1 MEYLGVD
8 FGTTNSLAGIV
19 DLNKKLQL
27 VPLEGKSFEMPSA
40 IFLKIKNRERLSF
53 NKDEY
58 DRRVEASL
66 IKDKSRYAEQLV
78 LIQKQLDDFR
88 QVNRPRLKEPPE
100 RYDYLNDF
108 RYAKAL
114 EKYERDVNDY
124 SHTLKIFEET
134 RVLEQEIK
142 LKNAIQPIKE
152 LVLIQREVKAQMD
165 QQLIDDES
173 ELNNS
178 QTFFTALNDPDAIK
192 YFGQEAIDQYK
203 NDPMS
208 GFFMRSPKAFLGIK
222 LADAHVELFIRT
234 VTLILTE
241 IKVRAESYL
250 NKEFMG
256 VVIGRPVNYMG
267 SQTNNDNNQAIHIMR
282 QAARLA
288 GFVDVRFVVEPM
300 AASLVISKT
309 MFDSDAPALVID
321 VGGGTT
327 DIILLDVNNTAMEK
341 LNVLGAVGERIG
353 GNDFDESLAKKK
365 FAPYFGAN
373 SKMIDGRAV
382 PNHFVM
388 DALSTRDIHKQ
399 AAFRKVGVDLYSYI
413 SKVEEPTEMQRLYQL
428 FQMQLQHEVLLVAE
442 EAKKELSEME
452 SYVAQFNFFSD
463 PFYVTVN
470 RSELSAIYENEFNG
484 IKRNIKAALDEFL
497 RAKSGYR
504 VFLTG
509 GMAKCT
515 SLVNSIQAFVPNGTI
530 INRISALQSVAAG
543 LAVAAR
549 QLSLSEDAHTDDFS
563 VRGIPITR

>member
-1 MEYLGVD
+1 MEYLGID

-27 VPLEGKSFEMPSA
+27 VPLEGQSFEMPSA

-53 NKDEY
+53 NHDEFE
-58 DRRVEASL
+58 RRVEAA
-66 IKDKSRYAEQLV
+66 INREKIRYETNSV
-78 LIQKQLDDFR
+78 LIQKQLEDFR

-100 RYDYLNDF
+100 RYDYTNDF

-114 EKYERDVNDY
+114 ERYEHEVNDHA
-124 SHTLKIFEET
+124 SAVKNFEET
-134 RVLEQEIK
+134 TVREHEAK
-142 LKNAIQPIKE
+142 LKSNIQPIKD
-152 LVLIQREVKAQMD
+152 VATIRREIKAQMD

-178 QTFFTALNDPDAIK
+178 QTFFTALNDPDVTK
-192 YFGQEAIDQYK
+192 YFGQEAINQYK
-203 NDPMS
+203 KDPMS

-241 IKVRAESYL
+241 IKARAESYL
-250 NKEFMG
+250 VKEFKG
-256 VVIGRPVNYMG
+256 VVLGRPVNYMG
-267 SQTNNDNNQAIHIMR
+267 SQTDNDNKQALYIMR

-288 GFVDVRFVVEPM
+288 GFIDVRFVVEPM

-309 MFDSDAPALVID
+309 MFDSDTPALVID

-327 DIILLDVNNTAMEK
+327 DIILLDVRSGAGEK

-373 SKMIDGRAV
+373 SKMMDGRVV
-382 PNHFVM
+382 PNHYVM

-399 AAFRKVGVDLYSYI
+399 AAFRRVGIELHDYI
-413 SKVEEPTEMQRLYQL
+413 AKVEEPAEMQRLYQL

-442 EAKKELSEME
+442 ESKKELSEKE
-452 SYVAQFNFFSD
+452 SFVAKFDFFTD
-463 PFYVTVN
+463 PFSVSLNTA
-470 RSELSAIYENEFNG
+470 ELPNVYENELNG
-484 IKRNIKAALDEFL
+484 IKRNINATITNYLD
-497 RAKSGYR
+497 SNTNYR

-515 SLVNSIQAFVPNGTI
+515 SLVKSIQSFVPSGTV

-549 QLSLSEDAHTDDFS
+549 QISFSEDTYTDDFS
-563 VRGIPITR
+563 VRGIPVTR

>member
-19 DLNKKLQL
+19 DTNKKLQL
-27 VPLEGKSFEMPSA
+27 VPLEGQSFEMPSA

-53 NKDEY
+53 NKEEY
-58 DRRVEASL
+58 ERRVEAA
-66 IKDKSRYAEQLV
+66 IDRDKIRYEINSA
-78 LIQKQLDDFR
+78 LIQKQLEDFR

-114 EKYERDVNDY
+114 ERYEREVNDH
-124 SHTLKIFEET
+124 SSAVKKFEET
-134 RVLEQEIK
+134 TVREHEAK
-142 LKNAIQPIKE
+142 LKSNIQPIKD
-152 LVLIQREVKAQMD
+152 VVTIRREIKAQMD

-178 QTFFTALNDPDAIK
+178 QTFFTALNDPDVTK
-192 YFGQEAIDQYK
+192 YFGQEAINQYR

-234 VTLILTE
+234 VTLILSE
-241 IKVRAESYL
+241 IKARAESHL
-250 NKEFMG
+250 GKEFKG
-256 VVIGRPVNYMG
+256 VVLGRPVNYMG
-267 SQTNNDNNQAIHIMR
+267 SQTDSDNKQALYIMR

-288 GFVDVRFVVEPM
+288 GFIDVRFVVEPM

-309 MFDSDAPALVID
+309 MFDSDTPALVID

-327 DIILLDVNNTAMEK
+327 DIILLDVNNDAVEK

-382 PNHFVM
+382 PNNFVM

-399 AAFRKVGVDLYSYI
+399 AAFRKVGVELYSYI
-413 SKVEEPTEMQRLYQL
+413 SKVENPTEIQRLYQL

-442 EAKKELSEME
+442 DVKKELSEVE
-452 SYVAQFNFFSD
+452 SYLAQFDFFSD
-463 PFYVTVN
+463 PFHVTVD
-470 RSELSAIYENEFNG
+470 RTELSATYENEFNG
-484 IKRNIKAALDEFL
+484 IKRNIKAALEQFL
-497 RAKSGYR
+497 GAKSSYR

-515 SLVNSIQAFVPNGTI
+515 SLVNSIQAFLPNGTI

-549 QLSLSEDAHTDDFS
+549 QLSLSEDTHTDDFS
-563 VRGIPITR
+563 VRGIPVIR

>member
-19 DLNKKLQL
+19 DLNKQLQL
-27 VPLEGKSFEMPSA
+27 VPLEGQSFEMPSA
-40 IFLKIKNRERLSF
+40 IFLKLKNRERLSF
-53 NKDEY
+53 NKQEFE
-58 DRRVEASL
+58 RRVEAFL
-66 IKDKSRYAEQLV
+66 TKDKNRYDEHV
-78 LIQKQLDDFR
+78 LLIEKQLEDFR
-88 QVNRPRLKEPPE
+88 QVNRPRLKDPPE
-100 RYDYLNDF
+100 RYDYLNNI

-114 EKYERDVNDY
+114 ERYERDVNDY
-124 SHTLKIFEET
+124 ARILKIFEDT
-134 RVLEQEIK
+134 KVREQEAK
-142 LKNAIQPIKE
+142 LKKAIQPIKNIE
-152 LVLIQREVKAQMD
+152 LIRREIKAQMD

-241 IKVRAESYL
+241 IKLRAESYL
-250 NKEFMG
+250 KKEFKG

-267 SQTNNDNNQAIHIMR
+267 SQTNNDNNQAIYIMR

-288 GFVDVRFVVEPM
+288 GFVDIRFVVEPM

-309 MFDSDAPALVID
+309 MFDSNVPALVID

-327 DIILLDVNNTAMEK
+327 DIVLLSVNKDAVER

-365 FAPYFGAN
+365 FATYFGGN
-373 SKMIDGRAV
+373 SKMTDGRAV

-399 AAFRKVGVDLYSYI
+399 AAFRKVGIELYSYI
-413 SKVEEPTEMQRLYQL
+413 AKVDEPTEMHRLYQL

-442 EAKKELSEME
+442 EVKKELSEMQ
-452 SYVAQFNFFSD
+452 SFVAQFNFFND
-463 PFYVTVN
+463 PFNVVIG
-470 RSELSAIYENEFNG
+470 SEELPGIYENELNG
-484 IKRNIKAALDEFL
+484 IKRNIKTALAEYL
-497 RAKSGYR
+497 GENSTYR

-515 SLVNSIQAFVPNGTI
+515 SLVKSIQEYVPSGTI

-543 LAVAAR
+543 LAVTAR
-549 QLSLSEDAHTDDFS
+549 QLTLSEDSHRDDFS
-563 VRGIPITR
+563 VRGIPVTR